1 MSFIKSMMPSI
12 FNCPYCAPKNAYK
25 TPYHFSNH
33 LKNKHPEMRQPVS
46 SSKEDLIK
54 FLEASVIVDEKLNCL
69 EKNSR
74 TITDLKSKSKSI
86 YECLYCSK
94 TYKMEYHFRNHIARK
109 HPETLHKTVSSEQKL
124 TESNKQSNIRSIS
137 SNLTIA
143 KLGFSCPQCPK
154 TYKTKYHFNN
164 HIANKHPKCQK
175 SESFSDQGLDE
186 NSEASA
192 ENSFEINV
200 NENYFS
206 NMITKRF
213 DTFNSSFILLIGEIK
228 DLKIT
233 IIELHNKIADLELHM
248 KKK

>member
-1 MSFIKSMMPSI
+1 LATHRNAQIGDSGGVIAAQSI
-12 FNCPYCAPKNAYK
+12 GEPGTQLTLRTFHVGGTA
-25 TPYHFSNH
+25 SN
-33 LKNKHPEMRQPVS
+33 
-46 SSKEDLIK
+46 I
-54 FLEASVIVDEKLNCL
+54 ADE
-69 EKNSR
+69 S
-74 TITDLKSKSKSI
+74 DLKAKSNSI

-94 TYKMEYHFRNHIARK
+94 TYKMEYHFKNHIARK

-124 TESNKQSNIRSIS
+124 TESNKQSNTGSIS
-137 SNLTIA
+137 SNLAIA
-143 KLGFSCPQCPK
+143 KLGFSCPHCPK

-200 NENYFS
+200 DENDLS

-228 DLKIT
+228 DLKIN